1 MEVPLRL
8 ARPIKFTAIIFFAFF
23 IANCQSHTSSSAAA
37 SGVPTHVL
45 SYTFFGVNGVPK
57 GEPTV
62 DLASAAKW
70 TTWAMSNPANSR
82 QLHAAGM
89 KTIFYTNPN
98 RVAPRDKALYSTD
111 ESEFAHDCSGKRI
124 LVQKG
129 EERYLTDPTS
139 PAAARAWKSFSAQ
152 AMNQGQFDAI
162 FDDTAGS
169 TGSLSGLP
177 CNFDENKWVD
187 AHVDFVQSLGVPVL
201 LNAIGDGDLP
211 HQGKGP
217 GAIYSMSPIV
227 QVVARASNA
236 IGGTFEDCYAS
247 PSHPSNKGGDVTA
260 GSYWEQ
266 TENTEIAL
274 ARMGKIFVCNQ
285 RASKRE
291 TMADAINARTFS
303 EASFLLTYDL
313 KTTMIRTQFVSP
325 SWFNLGPEIE
335 LVALDPVVPTPQ
347 TIDSLRSSGG
357 AYGREYRACYIA
369 GSPVGPCAAA
379 VNPVIGGSRPFP
391 FSGYTHTMVLQ
402 GAGILDGGTISS
414 NGPAPGS
421 ISSLSGVVAFK

>member
-1 MEVPLRL
+1 MPSARL
-8 ARPIKFTAIIFFAFF
+8 IRLFAIIVLAFF
-23 IANCQSHTSSSAAA
+23 IANCQSHQPSTAAS

-62 DLASAAKW
+62 DVASAAKW
-70 TTWAMSNPANSR
+70 TTWAMSNIPMSR

-98 RVAPRDKALYSTD
+98 RVAPRDRAIYSSD
-111 ESEFAHDCSGKRI
+111 ESQFAHDCSGKRI

-139 PAAARAWKSFSAQ
+139 PAAQRSWKSFADQ
-152 AMNQGQFDAI
+152 AMSQGQFDAI
-162 FDDTAGS
+162 FDDTAAS

-177 CNFDENKWVD
+177 CNFDESKWID
-187 AHVDFVQSLGVPVL
+187 EHVAFVQSLGVPVMV
-201 LNAIGDGDLP
+201 NALGDGDLP

-217 GAIYSMSPIV
+217 DATYSMSPIL
-227 QVVARASNA
+227 QIIARASNVM
-236 IGGTFEDCYAS
+236 GGTFEDCYAS

-260 GSYWEQ
+260 GSYWQQ
-266 TENTEIAL
+266 TENTEL
-274 ARMGKIFVCNQ
+274 AVARLGKIFVCNQ
-285 RASKRE
+285 RAAHKA
-291 TMADAINARTFS
+291 MADAIPARTYA

-313 KTTMIRTQFVSP
+313 KSSMIRTQFISP

-335 LVALDPVVPTPQ
+335 LVALDPVAPTPQ
-347 TIDSLRSSGG
+347 TIDSLRTSGG
-357 AYGREYRACYIA
+357 AYGREYRSCYIA

-379 VNPVIGGSRPFP
+379 VNPVVGGSRPFP

-421 ISSLSGVVAFK
+421 IASLTGVVAFK